1 MTSSSRI
8 SFLEI
13 PDDIYSSTNSGDWIQ
28 KPIGDLPFN
37 GMPTRVID
45 GIYARFESFEAV
57 HPLLDLDLMNEFSAW
72 EAASDEA
79 LRSFEE
85 DLK

>member
-1 MTSSSRI
+1 MTANSRI

-13 PDDIYSSTNSGDWIQ
+13 PYDIYSSTNLGDWIQ

-37 GMPTRVID
+37 GMPTAIID
-45 GIYARFESFEAV
+45 GIYARFEYFEAV
-57 HPLLDLDLMNEFSAW
+57 NPFLDIDLVNEFSAW

-79 LRSFEE
+79 LENFEE